1 MPIQITRGDRS
12 HNEVNKLNSNA
23 SPYEEMDALLISF
36 Y

>member
-1 MPIQITRGDRS
+1 MKITRGDRS

-23 SPYEEMDALLISF
+23 APHGQMDALLISF